1 MRIMAIDLGEKRV
14 GVALSDEGQSLAT
27 PYTILQRTSFESLLV
42 QLAEIVAR
50 ESVESVVIG
59 YPRSLSGN
67 VGPQARLVEDE
78 AQRIQT
84 YLRVPMTLWD
94 ERLTTVRSEQMLSE
108 RGGRYRSSRKRPPVD
123 AMVAAIILQEYLDAR
138 RSAVEDPL
146 FE

>member
-1 MRIMAIDLGEKRV
+1 MAIDLGEKRV

-27 PYTILQRTSFESLLV
+27 PYGILTRTSFELLLA
-42 QLAEIVAR
+42 QLADVVAR
-50 ESVESVVIG
+50 QHVESVVIG
-59 YPRSLSGN
+59 YPRSLNGH

-84 YLRVPMTLWD
+84 HLRLPMTLWD
-94 ERLTTVRSEQMLSE
+94 ERLTTVRSEQMLVE
-108 RGGRYRSSRKRPPVD
+108 RGGRYRHARKRPHVD

-138 RSAVEDPL
+138 RAVVEDPF

>member
-27 PYTILQRTSFESLLV
+27 PFGILQRRSFESLLA
-42 QLAEIVAR
+42 QLAEIVAK
-50 ESVESVVIG
+50 ECVESVVIG
-59 YPRSLSGN
+59 YPRSLNGN